1 LAELDNFFREACLN
15 ARPEQIDRVDPKAAV
30 IYPIILPDRLEVIL
44 SLPNQPLRHYA
55 TAIPQSELKSV
66 LGKMRRALRRTAFDK
81 ERCRSP
87 NKFTIG

>member
-1 LAELDNFFREACLN
+1 VAPPLTKGGLGVSQENLQQAREVIESLQLAELDNFFREACLN

-55 TAIPQSELKSV
+55 TSIPKVS
-66 LGKMRRALRRTAFDK
+66 
-81 ERCRSP
+81 
-87 NKFTIG
+87 